1 MNYFVKNIK
10 VNKLLHL
17 QDFSIDIPVENPHL
31 IITGKNGSGKTI
43 LLKAIADF
51 LDIVKA
57 DSSMYFTNYYQQLE
71 FWTNKKNS
79 NAQEAM
85 QAAQQVEYYQNKINE
100 LYGKVDVEMTDI
112 AKIVEQYQKK
122 NFVISFYAAGRL
134 AKMNEPKNPT
144 KPNLQIKGKASS
156 SLTDQFLYFLSDL
169 KVQEA
174 LARNEKQYGDAD
186 NIKDWFENFEC
197 ILKNIYNDPNLKL
210 EFNYKDYSF
219 AIKTEGKKFK
229 FTEMSDG
236 FIAAIDIIADLIL
249 KMQDS
254 NSLTRNY
261 QKQGIVLIDEI
272 ETHLHLE
279 LQRIVMPLLTNIF
292 PNIQF
297 IVTTHSPFVLNS
309 MENAVAYD
317 LEHREAIDDLTEYS
331 YEALAEG
338 YFGVRTDSS
347 YMEMRLESLRSLLE
361 KDNLT
366 NGDKEKISMLLNDFE
381 QIPEIVSPLL
391 KGEFL
396 QLKVKYSDKLHSFVN
411 MP

>member
-1 MNYFVKNIK
+1 MNYFVKTIK

-17 QDFSIDIPVENPHL
+17 QNFNIDIPAKNPHL

-43 LLKAIADF
+43 LLRAIADF
-51 LDIVKA
+51 LDIVKE
-57 DSSMYFTNYYQQLE
+57 DSYMHFANYPQQLDY
-71 FWTNKKNS
+71 WTNKKNG
-79 NAQEAM
+79 NAQETM
-85 QAAQQVEYYQNKINE
+85 QAAKQVEYYQNKINE
-100 LYGKVDVEMTDI
+100 LYGKVDIEMMDI
-112 AKIVEQYQKK
+112 AKIIEQYQKK
-122 NFVISFYAAGRL
+122 NFIISFYAAGRL
-134 AKMNEPKNPT
+134 AKMNEPTNPT

-156 SLTDQFLYFLSDL
+156 SLTNQFLFFLSDL

-174 LARNEKQYGDAD
+174 LARNENQYADAD
-186 NIKDWFENFEC
+186 DIRAWFESFEE
-197 ILKNIYNDPNLKL
+197 ILRNIYNDLNLKL

-219 AIKTEGKKFK
+219 AIKTGGKSFK

-249 KMQDS
+249 KMQDG

-297 IVTTHSPFVLNS
+297 IVTTHSPFVLSS
-309 MENAVAYD
+309 MNNAVAYD
-317 LEHREAIDDLTEYS
+317 LEHKTIIDDLTEYS

-338 YFGVRTDSS
+338 YFGVPTESS
-347 YMEMRLESLRSLLE
+347 YMKMRLDTLKALLE
-361 KDNLT
+361 KEVLS
-366 NGDKEKISMLLNDFE
+366 NGDKEQLLSLISDFEKISE
-381 QIPEIVSPLL
+381 AASPLVV
-391 KGEFL
+391 GEFMR
-396 QLKVKYSDKLHSFVN
+396 LKVEYSDRMNALQK
-411 MP
+411 

>member
-1 MNYFVKNIK
+1 MNYFVKTIK

-17 QDFSIDIPVENPHL
+17 QNFNIDIPAKNPHL

-43 LLKAIADF
+43 LLRAIADF
-51 LDIVKA
+51 LDIVKE
-57 DSSMYFTNYYQQLE
+57 DSYMHFANYPQQLDY
-71 FWTNKKNS
+71 WTNKKNG
-79 NAQEAM
+79 NAQETM
-85 QAAQQVEYYQNKINE
+85 QAAKQVEYYQNKINE
-100 LYGKVDVEMTDI
+100 LYGKVDIEMMDI
-112 AKIVEQYQKK
+112 AKIIEQYQKK
-122 NFVISFYAAGRL
+122 NFIISFYAAGRL
-134 AKMNEPKNPT
+134 AKMNEPTNPT

-156 SLTDQFLYFLSDL
+156 SLTNQFLFFLSDL

-174 LARNEKQYGDAD
+174 LARNENQYADAD
-186 NIKDWFENFEC
+186 DIRAWFESFEE
-197 ILKNIYNDPNLKL
+197 ILRNIYNDLNLKL

-219 AIKTEGKKFK
+219 AIKTGGKSFK

-297 IVTTHSPFVLNS
+297 IVTTHSPFVLSS
-309 MENAVAYD
+309 MNNAVAYD
-317 LEHREAIDDLTEYS
+317 LEHKTIIDDLTEYS

-338 YFGVRTDSS
+338 YFGVPTESS
-347 YMEMRLESLRSLLE
+347 YMKMRLDTLKALLE
-361 KDNLT
+361 KEVLS
-366 NGDKEKISMLLNDFE
+366 NGDKEQLLSLISDFEKISE
-381 QIPEIVSPLL
+381 AASPLVV
-391 KGEFL
+391 GEFMR
-396 QLKVKYSDKLHSFVN
+396 LKVEYSDKINALQK
-411 MP
+411 

>member
-1 MNYFVKNIK
+1 MNYFVKTIK

-17 QDFSIDIPVENPHL
+17 QNFNIDIPAKNPHL

-43 LLKAIADF
+43 LLRAIADF
-51 LDIVKA
+51 LDIVKE
-57 DSSMYFTNYYQQLE
+57 DSYMHFANYPQQLDY
-71 FWTNKKNS
+71 WTNKKNG
-79 NAQEAM
+79 NAQETM
-85 QAAQQVEYYQNKINE
+85 QAAKQVEYYQNKINE
-100 LYGKVDVEMTDI
+100 LYGKVDIEMMDI
-112 AKIVEQYQKK
+112 AKIIEQYQKK
-122 NFVISFYAAGRL
+122 NFIISFYAAGRL
-134 AKMNEPKNPT
+134 AKMNEPTNPT

-156 SLTDQFLYFLSDL
+156 SLTNQFLFFLSDL

-174 LARNEKQYGDAD
+174 LARNENQYADAD
-186 NIKDWFENFEC
+186 DIRAWFESFEE
-197 ILKNIYNDPNLKL
+197 ILRNIYNDLNLKL

-219 AIKTEGKKFK
+219 AIKTGGKSFK

-249 KMQDS
+249 KMQDG

-297 IVTTHSPFVLNS
+297 IVTTHSPFVLSS
-309 MENAVAYD
+309 MNNAVAYD
-317 LEHREAIDDLTEYS
+317 LEHKTIIDDLTEYS

-338 YFGVRTDSS
+338 YFGVPTESS
-347 YMEMRLESLRSLLE
+347 YMKMRLDTLKALLE
-361 KDNLT
+361 KEVLS
-366 NGDKEKISMLLNDFE
+366 NGDKEQLLSLISDFEKISE
-381 QIPEIVSPLL
+381 AASPLVV
-391 KGEFL
+391 GEFMR
-396 QLKVKYSDKLHSFVN
+396 LKVEYSDKINALQK
-411 MP
+411 